1 MSMRRVCL
9 ISTAFVLASMVLA
22 VAAPVSASAANDT
35 RNLQE
40 IQRYQEH
47 VASAEIDLYQRFLD
61 HARQEWISVY
71 RTVWQSRRMDEVLKN
86 QVRAAVTENIDKTPY
101 LERIRGIWDEEVIGK
116 ILKESVT
123 EAQEKFGPEYRAF
136 LNDLDKPYSEQ
147 LSRLLSN
154 LAKDLGE
161 VRKEAAKSLPGYQS
175 LVTISLDPVINE
187 IQTKFQIPEAQAPVR
202 IESGSGLVAG
212 AGVLAVRKLL
222 QKKVIDSLAKRVLGA
237 AGRKVFFVFEGPL
250 GWAIGVGLMAHD
262 VYTIGREIKDVPE
275 KIETSVY
282 ESARTLFYSQA
293 PDAAWSEELKQQ
305 VQTQMRDVRDLVGG
319 SFDAVFAEF
328 RSCDS
333 YGTIASGL
341 DEKQQNELLMKL
353 YVLRSGTSL
362 NICRLSDSLAHM
374 ILEVGTEQLTCIQ
387 KAIKQLG
394 ISWAAEWLNL
404 SRSKMCDLMQIP
416 PEYLARYEAN
426 SQNLAFLSWLA
437 YLPEQQR
444 NIVMRLDRDAAEW
457 IQSLSREKQIQLLRN
472 STKEQVL
479 EEMNRMRFGPQPAR
493 GQDSE
498 GYLTR
503 VTETLDKISESFLPK
518 ELKIVGLLV
527 VLVLGSFAVILFIL
541 MAVRVF
547 RFFLRVGGTPRK

>member
-1 MSMRRVCL
+1 MSTRHIL
-9 ISTAFVLASMVLA
+9 TSSIVLFAAIFA
-22 VAAPVSASAANDT
+22 VVGPVFASAADDE

-40 IQRYQEH
+40 IQQYQER
-47 VASAEIDLYQRFLD
+47 VASAEIDLHQRFLD
-61 HARQEWISVY
+61 RARQEWLSVY
-71 RTVWQSRRMDEVLKN
+71 RAVWKSRRMDEVLKN
-86 QVRAAVTENIDKTPY
+86 QVHAAVTENIRKTPY

-123 EAQEKFGPEYRAF
+123 DAQEKFGPEYRAF
-136 LNDLDKPYSEQ
+136 LDDLDKPYSEQ
-147 LSRLLSN
+147 LSLLLSN

-161 VRKEAAKSLPGYQS
+161 IRKEAAKSLPGYQS
-175 LVTISLDPVINE
+175 LVTISLEPLINE

-202 IESGSGLVAG
+202 IESGSGLAVG
-212 AGVLAVRKLL
+212 VGVLAVRKLL

-250 GWAIGVGLMAHD
+250 GWAIGVGLIAHD

-282 ESARTLFYSQA
+282 DSARTLFYSQA
-293 PDAAWSEELKQQ
+293 PDAAWSEELKPQ
-305 VQTQMRDVRDLVGG
+305 VQAQMKDVRDLVGG

-328 RSCDS
+328 RSCGS
-333 YGTIASGL
+333 YGTIASDL
-341 DEKQQNELLMKL
+341 DEKEQNELLMKL

-362 NICRLSDSLAHM
+362 NLCRLSDSLAPM
-374 ILEVGTEQLTCIQ
+374 ILQVGTEQLTCIQ

-394 ISWAAEWLNL
+394 LGWATEWLNL

-416 PEYLARYEAN
+416 PEYLAGYEAN
-426 SQNLAFLSWLA
+426 ARNLAFLSWLA

-444 NIVMRLDRDAAEW
+444 SIVMRLDRDDAEW
-457 IQSLSREKQIQLLRN
+457 IQSLNREKQVQLLRN

-479 EEMNRMRFGPQPAR
+479 EEMNRMRFGTLPAR
-493 GQDSE
+493 SQDSE
-498 GYLTR
+498 GYLTG
-503 VTETLDKISESFLPK
+503 VTETLNKISESFLPK
-518 ELKIVGLLV
+518 ELRLIGLLV
-527 VLVLGSFAVILFIL
+527 VLIFGSVIVILFIL